1 MSKEKLIKYI
11 QETYGVQEEHPWTGM
26 VEVITV
32 KADPALIG
40 FLLAMSFDLTKN
52 RKGNKMKQVS
62 YRIKIFFPCR
72 CFLGL
77 SCLQGAV
84 FGR

>member
-1 MSKEKLIKYI
+1 MDRK
-11 QETYGVQEEHPWTGM
+11 

-52 RKGNKMKQVS
+52 KKRK
-62 YRIKIFFPCR
+62 
-72 CFLGL
+72 
-77 SCLQGAV
+77 
-84 FGR
+84 